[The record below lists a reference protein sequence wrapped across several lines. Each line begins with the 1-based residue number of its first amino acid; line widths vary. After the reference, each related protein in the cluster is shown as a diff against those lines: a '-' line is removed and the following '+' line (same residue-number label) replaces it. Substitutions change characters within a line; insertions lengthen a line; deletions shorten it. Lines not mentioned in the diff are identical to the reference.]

1 MEPPVNVGAIL
12 GSIGEAL
19 HAFHFLRPLWL
30 LAAPPLW
37 WLAMRLARRRAA
49 QGSWSQVI
57 DAPLLSAL
65 RLEGAQARNPW
76 SPWPWLA
83 LAWTL
88 AVLALAGPSWRQD
101 ASPAHRAG
109 AAWMIV
115 LDLSPSMAT
124 ADVTPTRV
132 TRARYAIDDLLGAA
146 HDAKVG
152 LIAFS
157 DEPYVVAP
165 LTDDANTLRSLLQPL
180 TPELMPT
187 PGDQLA
193 PALAKASELLQ
204 RSGARDSR
212 VILVSD
218 GIKDPA
224 SALAATQRLRAQG
237 AKLEVIG
244 VGTHGGAPLVEA
256 GGRFAHD
263 AQGAAV
269 LSRIDTE
276 HLSRLADTGGGRYV
290 DLETL
295 PQLLAALRAGP
306 EELGSAVEAQGV
318 EVEYWQDAGVWLLPL
333 LLLLAASFARRGW
346 I

>member
-1 MEPPVNVGAIL
+1 MNISAIIGNV
-12 GSIGEAL
+12 SEAL

-37 WLAMRLARRRAA
+37 WLATLLARRRAA
-49 QGSWSQVI
+49 QGNWSQVI

-65 RLEGAQARNPW
+65 RLEAGAARNPW

-88 AVLALAGPSWRQD
+88 TVLALAGPSWRQD
-101 ASPAHRAG
+101 ASQAHRAG

-132 TRARYAIDDLLGAA
+132 TRARYAIDDLLAAA

-193 PALAKASELLQ
+193 PALEKASELLE
-204 RSGARDSR
+204 RSGAKDRR

-218 GIKDPA
+218 GIADPA
-224 SALAATQRLRAQG
+224 SALAAAQRLRAQG
-237 AKLEVIG
+237 VKLEVIG
-244 VGTHGGAPLVEA
+244 VGTHGGAPLVGP
-256 GGRFAHD
+256 GGGFAHD

-269 LSRIDTE
+269 LSRVDTE

-290 DLETL
+290 DLQTL
-295 PQLLAALRAGP
+295 PKMIAALQAGP
-306 EELGSAVEAQGV
+306 AELGAAVEAQGV
-318 EVEYWQDAGVWLLPL
+318 KVEHWQDAGVWLLPL

>member
-1 MEPPVNVGAIL
+1 MEPPVNAGGFF

-37 WLAMRLARRRAA
+37 WLAMLLARRRAA
-49 QGSWSQVI
+49 QGNWSQLI

-65 RLEGAQARNPW
+65 RLEGGVARNPG

-101 ASPAHRAG
+101 AAPGHRAG

-115 LDLSPSMAT
+115 LDLSPSMAA
-124 ADVTPTRV
+124 ADVTPMRV
-132 TRARYAIDDLLGAA
+132 TRARYAIDDVLGAA
-146 HDAKVG
+146 HGARTG
-152 LIAFS
+152 LIVFS

-165 LTDDANTLRSLLQPL
+165 LTDDDATLRLLLQPL
-180 TPELMPT
+180 TPQLMPT
-187 PGDQLA
+187 PGDTLA
-193 PALAKASELLQ
+193 PALDKAAQLLE
-204 RSGARDSR
+204 RSGAKQRR

-218 GIKDPA
+218 GIQDPA
-224 SALAATQRLRAQG
+224 SALTAAQRLRSQG
-237 AKLEVIG
+237 ETLDVIG
-244 VGTHGGAPLVEA
+244 VGSRGGA
-256 GGRFAHD
+256 
-263 AQGAAV
+263 AQAGAAI
-269 LSRIDTE
+269 LSRVDTE

-295 PQLLAALRAGP
+295 PQLIDALQAAP
-306 EELGSAVEAQGV
+306 ESLGAAVEAEGV